1 MSAGQ
6 FAAAGVARNDTNPVD
21 AVKEAANTIENG
33 INESSNNADGIID
46 TAIDVPPFGHEHF
59 SQRAPWLRAAVLG
72 ANVCVEI
79 VDLMKLGWSREHSVT
94 PSWC

>member
-6 FAAAGVARNDTNPVD
+6 FAATGVARKDTNPVD

-33 INESSNNADGIID
+33 INEGSNNADGNIRADGIID

-79 VDLMKLGWSREHSVT
+79 VDSNENRMVS
-94 PSWC
+94 